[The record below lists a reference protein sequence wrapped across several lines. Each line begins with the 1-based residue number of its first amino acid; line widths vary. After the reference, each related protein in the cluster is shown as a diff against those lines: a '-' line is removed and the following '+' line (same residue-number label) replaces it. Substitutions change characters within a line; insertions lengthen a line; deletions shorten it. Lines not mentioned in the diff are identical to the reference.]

1 MAALRSVFLLLLPTL
16 NAAADTVILREKF
29 DGIAD
34 GRLPAGWAADGPHWR
49 TQNGRLRGDS
59 LSGEATILFGESD
72 WRNVALAADVTF
84 VAAKD
89 DARWV
94 ALLIREGGPGRPGVQ
109 LTVRRDAKR
118 RNGLELAARNPKK
131 GGSAWRVFQTAAANG
146 GFLDGRSHR
155 LRIEARGDWIRAFFD
170 NQKVFECPRG
180 PDVQPAGRVG
190 FRISGATVTIDN
202 VEVQEIDPMST
213 TALRKL
219 RSRPLVIAHRGFSSR
234 APENTLAAYR
244 LAIDTGADLAE
255 CDVWLSA
262 DRVPV
267 LLHDEHLKRTTG
279 VDALV
284 SELSLDKLRQ
294 LDVGRWKSKE
304 FVGERIPT
312 LTEALELVKGR
323 LRLVI
328 EVKTAGM
335 EQEVVAAIRAAATEP
350 ADVMIFSFHLEV
362 IETIARIEPRLP
374 TTWLIG
380 HLPAG
385 HAARREVIADA
396 VRARASAIGLTR
408 TRVDPA
414 AARLAHESGLPVFVW
429 TVNDPADMRYL
440 VRIGVDGII
449 TDEPGMLLRILDE

>member
-1 MAALRSVFLLLLPTL
+1 MIEFRFAVLLLIPPLS
-16 NAAADTVILREKF
+16 AVADKVVLWEDFNRL
-29 DGIAD
+29 DN
-34 GRLPAGWAADGPHWR
+34 RSLPAGWSADGPRWSV
-49 TQNGRLRGDS
+49 QDGRLLGES
-59 LSGEATILFGESD
+59 QSGEITILFGEPD

-84 VAAKD
+84 VDAKD

-109 LTVRRDAKR
+109 LTARRDAKR
-118 RNGLELAARNPKK
+118 RNGLELGARNPKK
-131 GGSAWRVFQTAAANG
+131 ASTAWRVFQTAAANG
-146 GFLDGRSHR
+146 DFLDGRSHR

-180 PDVQPAGRVG
+180 PDVQPVGRVG
-190 FRISGATVTIDN
+190 FRIKGATVTIDN
-202 VEVQEIDPMST
+202 VEVQEIDPMNT
-213 TALRKL
+213 AALRKL

-244 LAIDTGADLAE
+244 LAIDTGADMAE

-279 VDALV
+279 IDARV
-284 SELSLDKLRQ
+284 SDLSLDKLRE
-294 LDVGRWKSKE
+294 LDVGLWKSKE
-304 FVGERIPT
+304 FAGERIPT
-312 LTEALELVKGR
+312 LTEALVMVKGR

-328 EVKTAGM
+328 EVKAAGM
-335 EQEVVAAIRAAATEP
+335 EQEVVAAIRAAATGP

-362 IETIARIEPRLP
+362 IETITRIEPRLP

-385 HAARREVIADA
+385 RAARREVIADA

-449 TDEPGMLLRILDE
+449 TDEPAMLLRILDE